1 MSKAAPTNITLSAI
15 AGIYILAQVIIV
27 PALPDLGII
36 FLSDYRTIQLSVSA
50 FSIGAAIVNLIAGP
64 LSDRFGRRPIAIGF
78 FIIFILSSLGSYFSE
93 NIYIFLLF
101 RFFQASSA
109 AGMVLARVIVGDIY
123 SGSKATVMFGYISTI
138 MAIGPLIGPLL
149 GGLISD
155 YLGSMQI
162 FNFLTILG
170 LLLFGL
176 ILYDLDETNL
186 NRSPNML
193 SQIKSYPLLLL
204 SMNFWPPTLV
214 SAFSFSIFGIF
225 FVGAPFVA
233 VNVYGLSPS
242 QIGLLLAFIPLGFV
256 PGNIIVGKI
265 VDRFSTKLLLIL
277 GSMLLISGPL
287 IALLTSNLYTH
298 PLAFFLPMLIMG
310 FGTGIIWPI
319 ANTAIIQAVPSLAGS
334 ASGISSALMVI
345 TSALSSGFLGW
356 NIENIDP
363 IMGLVG
369 TLIMAGI
376 ATILSALF
384 IKSER
389 QHN

>member
-36 FLSDYRTIQLSVSA
+36 FSSDYRTIQLSVSA

-155 YLGSMQI
+155 YFGSMQI

-176 ILYDLDETNL
+176 IIYDLDETNL
-186 NRSPNML
+186 NRSSNML

-310 FGTGIIWPI
+310 FGTGIIWPV

-363 IMGLVG
+363 IIGLVG

-384 IKSER
+384 IKSD
-389 QHN
+389 

>member
-1 MSKAAPTNITLSAI
+1 MNKVGPTNITLSAI

-27 PALPDLGII
+27 PALPDLGMI
-36 FLSDYRTIQLSVSA
+36 FSSDYRTIQLSVSA
-50 FSIGAAIVNLIAGP
+50 FSIGAAIVNIIAGP

-78 FIIFILSSLGSYFSE
+78 FILFILSSLGSYFSN
-93 NIYIFLLF
+93 NIYVFLF
-101 RFFQASSA
+101 CRFLQASSA

-123 SGSKATVMFGYISTI
+123 SGNKATIMFGYISTI

-155 YLGSMQI
+155 YFGSMQI

-176 ILYDLDETNL
+176 IIYDLNETNL
-186 NRSPNML
+186 HKSKDML

-214 SAFSFSIFGIF
+214 SAFSFSIFGLF

-233 VNVYGLSPS
+233 VKVYGLSPS
-242 QIGLLLAFIPLGFV
+242 QIGLLLGFIPLGFV

-265 VDRFSTKLLLIL
+265 VDRFSTRPLLIF
-277 GSMLLISGPL
+277 GSILLISGPL
-287 IALLTSNLYTH
+287 IAILTTNLYTH

-310 FGTGIIWPI
+310 FGTGIIWPV

-356 NIENIDP
+356 NIETIDP

-369 TLIMAGI
+369 MLILAGV
-376 ATILSALF
+376 ATIISSLF
-384 IKSER
+384 IKSN
-389 QHN
+389 QPNN

>member
-310 FGTGIIWPI
+310 FGTGIIWPV

-345 TSALSSGFLGW
+345 TSAISSGFLGW

>member
-36 FLSDYRTIQLSVSA
+36 FSSDYRTIQLSVSA

-155 YLGSMQI
+155 YFGSMQI

-176 ILYDLDETNL
+176 IIYDLDETNL
-186 NRSPNML
+186 NRSANML

-233 VNVYGLSPS
+233 VNVYDLSPS

-287 IALLTSNLYTH
+287 IALLTSKLYSH

-310 FGTGIIWPI
+310 FGTGIIWPV
-319 ANTAIIQAVPSLAGS
+319 ANTAIIQAIPSLAGS

-345 TSALSSGFLGW
+345 TSALASGFLGW

-363 IMGLVG
+363 ITGLVG

-384 IKSER
+384 IKSGW

>member
-36 FLSDYRTIQLSVSA
+36 FSSDYRTIQLSVSA

-155 YLGSMQI
+155 YFGSMQI

-176 ILYDLDETNL
+176 IIYDLDETNL
-186 NRSPNML
+186 NRSANML

-277 GSMLLISGPL
+277 GSVLLISGPL

-310 FGTGIIWPI
+310 FGTGIIWPV

-363 IMGLVG
+363 IIGLVG

-384 IKSER
+384 IK
-389 QHN
+389 ND

>member
-36 FLSDYRTIQLSVSA
+36 FSSDYRTIQLSVSA

-155 YLGSMQI
+155 YFGSMQI

-176 ILYDLDETNL
+176 IIYDLDETNL
-186 NRSPNML
+186 NRSANML

-277 GSMLLISGPL
+277 GSVLLISGPL

-310 FGTGIIWPI
+310 FGTGVIWPV

-345 TSALSSGFLGW
+345 TSAVSSGFLGW

-363 IMGLVG
+363 IIGLVG

-384 IKSER
+384 IKTD
-389 QHN
+389 

>member
-36 FLSDYRTIQLSVSA
+36 FSSDYRTIQLSVSA

-155 YLGSMQI
+155 YFGSMQI

-176 ILYDLDETNL
+176 IIYDLDETNL
-186 NRSPNML
+186 NRSANML

-277 GSMLLISGPL
+277 GSVLLISGPL

-310 FGTGIIWPI
+310 FGTGVIWPV

-363 IMGLVG
+363 IIGLVG

-376 ATILSALF
+376 ATILSALY
-384 IKSER
+384 IKSD
-389 QHN
+389 

>member
-36 FLSDYRTIQLSVSA
+36 FSSDYRTIQLSVSA

-155 YLGSMQI
+155 YFGSMQI

-176 ILYDLDETNL
+176 IIYDLDETNL
-186 NRSPNML
+186 NRSANML

-277 GSMLLISGPL
+277 GSVLLISGPL

-310 FGTGIIWPI
+310 FGTGVIWPV

-345 TSALSSGFLGW
+345 TSAFSSGFLGW

-363 IMGLVG
+363 IIGLVG

-384 IKSER
+384 IKSD
-389 QHN
+389 

>member
-176 ILYDLDETNL
+176 IIYDLDETNL

-310 FGTGIIWPI
+310 FGTGIIWPV

-345 TSALSSGFLGW
+345 TSAISSGFLGW

>member
-36 FLSDYRTIQLSVSA
+36 FSSDYRTIQLSVSA

-155 YLGSMQI
+155 YFGSMQI

-176 ILYDLDETNL
+176 IIYDLDETNL
-186 NRSPNML
+186 NRSANML

-277 GSMLLISGPL
+277 GSVLLISGPL

-310 FGTGIIWPI
+310 FGTGVIWPV

-345 TSALSSGFLGW
+345 TSAVSSGFLGW

-363 IMGLVG
+363 IIGLVG

-384 IKSER
+384 IKSD
-389 QHN
+389 

>member
-36 FLSDYRTIQLSVSA
+36 FSSDYRTIQLSVSA

-155 YLGSMQI
+155 YFGSMQI

-176 ILYDLDETNL
+176 IIYDLDETNL
-186 NRSPNML
+186 NRSANML

-277 GSMLLISGPL
+277 GSVLLISGPL

-310 FGTGIIWPI
+310 FGTGVIWPV

-345 TSALSSGFLGW
+345 TSAVSSGFLGW

-363 IMGLVG
+363 IVGLVG

-376 ATILSALF
+376 ATIFSALF
-384 IKSER
+384 IKSD
-389 QHN
+389 

>member
-36 FLSDYRTIQLSVSA
+36 FSSDYRTIQLSVSA

-155 YLGSMQI
+155 YFGSMQI

-176 ILYDLDETNL
+176 IIYDLDETNL
-186 NRSPNML
+186 NRSANML

-277 GSMLLISGPL
+277 GSVLLISGPL

-310 FGTGIIWPI
+310 FGTGIIWPV

-369 TLIMAGI
+369 TLVIAGI

-384 IKSER
+384 IKSD
-389 QHN
+389 

>member
-277 GSMLLISGPL
+277 GSILLISGPL

-298 PLAFFLPMLIMG
+298 PLAFFLPMLILG
-310 FGTGIIWPI
+310 FGTGIIWPV

>member
-1 MSKAAPTNITLSAI
+1 MTKAAPTNITLSAI

-27 PALPDLGII
+27 PALPNLGII
-36 FLSDYRTIQLSVSA
+36 FSSDYRTIQLSVSA

-64 LSDRFGRRPIAIGF
+64 LSDRFGRRPIAIAF
-78 FIIFILSSLGSYFSE
+78 FIIFMLSSLGSYFSE
-93 NIYIFLLF
+93 NIYIFLFF
-101 RFFQASSA
+101 RFLQASSA

-155 YLGSMQI
+155 YFGSMQI
-162 FNFLTILG
+162 FNFLTILS

-176 ILYDLDETNL
+176 IIYDLNETNL
-186 NRSPNML
+186 NKSPNML

-204 SMNFWPPTLV
+204 SMNFWPPTFV

-233 VNVYGLSPS
+233 VKVYELSPS
-242 QIGLLLAFIPLGFV
+242 QIGLFLAFIPLGFIS
-256 PGNIIVGKI
+256 GNIIVGKI
-265 VDRFSTKLLLIL
+265 VDRFSIRLLLIF
-277 GSMLLISGPL
+277 GSILLISGPS
-287 IALLTSNLYTH
+287 IAILTSNLYMH

-310 FGTGIIWPI
+310 FGTGIIWPV
-319 ANTAIIQAVPSLAGS
+319 ANTAIIQAVPQLAGS

-369 TLIMAGI
+369 MLIIAGV
-376 ATILSALF
+376 ATIISSLF
-384 IKSER
+384 IRVDQQSC
-389 QHN
+389 

>member
-36 FLSDYRTIQLSVSA
+36 FSSDYRTIQLSVSA

-155 YLGSMQI
+155 YFGSMQI
-162 FNFLTILG
+162 FNFLTIIG

-176 ILYDLDETNL
+176 IIYDLDETNL
-186 NRSPNML
+186 NRSANML

-277 GSMLLISGPL
+277 GSVLLISGPL

-310 FGTGIIWPI
+310 FGTGVIWPV

-345 TSALSSGFLGW
+345 TSAVSSGFLGW

-363 IMGLVG
+363 IIGLVG

-384 IKSER
+384 IKTD
-389 QHN
+389 

>member
-36 FLSDYRTIQLSVSA
+36 FSSDYRTIQLSVSA

-155 YLGSMQI
+155 YFGSMQI

-176 ILYDLDETNL
+176 IIYDLDETNL

-287 IALLTSNLYTH
+287 IALLTSYLYTH

-310 FGTGIIWPI
+310 FGTGIIWPV

-345 TSALSSGFLGW
+345 TSALSSGLLGW
-356 NIENIDP
+356 NIENINP
-363 IMGLVG
+363 IIGLVG

-384 IKSER
+384 IKS
-389 QHN
+389 N

>member
-1 MSKAAPTNITLSAI
+1 MNKVAPTNITLSAI

-36 FLSDYRTIQLSVSA
+36 FSSDYRTIQLSVSA

-155 YLGSMQI
+155 YFGSMQI

-176 ILYDLDETNL
+176 IIFDLDETNL

-277 GSMLLISGPL
+277 GSILLISGPL

-310 FGTGIIWPI
+310 FGTGIIWPV

-369 TLIMAGI
+369 SLIMAGI
-376 ATILSALF
+376 ATILTAIF
-384 IKSER
+384 IKNER
-389 QHN
+389 QYD

>member
-36 FLSDYRTIQLSVSA
+36 FSSDYRTIQLSVSA

-155 YLGSMQI
+155 YFGSMQI

-176 ILYDLDETNL
+176 IIYDLDETNL
-186 NRSPNML
+186 NRSANML

-310 FGTGIIWPI
+310 FGTGIIWPV

-363 IMGLVG
+363 IIGLVG

-376 ATILSALF
+376 ATIFSALF
-384 IKSER
+384 IKSD
-389 QHN
+389 

>member
-36 FLSDYRTIQLSVSA
+36 FSSDYRTIQLSVSA

-155 YLGSMQI
+155 YFGSMQI

-176 ILYDLDETNL
+176 IIYDLDETNL
-186 NRSPNML
+186 NRSANML

-277 GSMLLISGPL
+277 GSVLLISGPL

-310 FGTGIIWPI
+310 FGTGIIWPV

-345 TSALSSGFLGW
+345 TSAVSSGFLGW

-363 IMGLVG
+363 IIGLVG

-384 IKSER
+384 IKTD
-389 QHN
+389 

>member
-1 MSKAAPTNITLSAI
+1 MNKAGPNNITLSAI

-27 PALPDLGII
+27 PALPDLGTI
-36 FLSDYRTIQLSVSA
+36 FSSDYRTIQLSVSA
-50 FSIGAAIVNLIAGP
+50 FSIGAAIVNIIAGP

-93 NIYIFLLF
+93 NIYVFLFF
-101 RFFQASSA
+101 RFLQASSA

-155 YLGSMQI
+155 YFGSMQI

-176 ILYDLDETNL
+176 IIYDLNETNL
-186 NRSPNML
+186 NKSTDML
-193 SQIKSYPLLLL
+193 SQIKSYPLLLF

-214 SAFSFSIFGIF
+214 SAFSFSIFALF

-233 VNVYGLSPS
+233 VKVYGLSPS
-242 QIGLLLAFIPLGFV
+242 QIGMLLAFIPLGFV

-265 VDRFSTKLLLIL
+265 VDRFSTRLLLIF
-277 GSMLLISGPL
+277 GSILLINGPL
-287 IALLTSNLYTH
+287 IAILTTNLYTH

-310 FGTGIIWPI
+310 FGTGIIWPV

-356 NIENIDP
+356 NIENMDP
-363 IMGLVG
+363 IIGLVG
-369 TLIMAGI
+369 MLILAGI
-376 ATILSALF
+376 ATIISSLF
-384 IKSER
+384 IKS
-389 QHN
+389 N

>member
-36 FLSDYRTIQLSVSA
+36 FSSDYRTIQLSVSA

-310 FGTGIIWPI
+310 FGTGIIWPV
-319 ANTAIIQAVPSLAGS
+319 ANTAIIQAVPSLSGS

-384 IKSER
+384 IKSD
-389 QHN
+389 

>member
-176 ILYDLDETNL
+176 IIYDLDETNL

-310 FGTGIIWPI
+310 FGTGIIWPV

>member
-36 FLSDYRTIQLSVSA
+36 FSSDYRTIQLSVSA

-155 YLGSMQI
+155 YFGSMQI

-176 ILYDLDETNL
+176 IIYDLDETNL
-186 NRSPNML
+186 NRSANML

-277 GSMLLISGPL
+277 GSVLLISGPL

-310 FGTGIIWPI
+310 FGTGVIWPV

-345 TSALSSGFLGW
+345 TSAFSSGFLGW

-363 IMGLVG
+363 IIGLVG

-376 ATILSALF
+376 ATILSALY
-384 IKSER
+384 IKSD
-389 QHN
+389 